1 MPDNTRPPRVL
12 IDPDP
17 RPTLGVK
24 AIMNAVEELARQRGI
39 GANARVLYKQ
49 NAKGEHVIALIFSS

>member
-1 MPDNTRPPRVL
+1 VL

-17 RPTLGVK
+17 RPTFGVK
-24 AIMNAVEELARQRGI
+24 AIMHAIEGLARQRGI

-49 NAKGEHVIALIFSS
+49 NSRGEHVIALICPQQTRAGP